1 MVAKT
6 NVMDKYLFEQNRI
19 SARKPTDIK
28 ETPKG
33 FLAIEFTESKLFSS
47 SQQQQNSIIAWI
59 IALPFVLIFGSL
71 FVWWFLAF
79 GPILLLIF
87 ICIFLFNRS
96 YRNNIFAKF
105 RLFPGEVFLSIYPL
119 SLGEKCLLTFRR
131 RLKRNKKTKESGQ
144 LTLKITCLERVE
156 YKKGTDTEVEIN
168 ILWES
173 QPEVS
178 SVPIDIEVFSLQTNL
193 NIPKYLPPSFE
204 GKNNQ
209 IRWIISI
216 EQNIPNIAEQIY
228 SNFVFIV
235 APVVLA

>member
-1 MVAKT
+1 
-6 NVMDKYLFEQNRI
+6 MDKYLFEQNRT

-28 ETPKG
+28 ETPEG
-33 FLAIEFTESKLFSS
+33 FLAIEFTESKLISS
-47 SQQQQNSIIAWI
+47 SQQQQNSIISWI
-59 IALPFVLIFGSL
+59 IALPLILIFGYL
-71 FVWWFLAF
+71 FAVALLAF
-79 GPILLLIF
+79 GSILLLIF
-87 ICIFLFNRS
+87 IVAFSFNRS
-96 YRNNIFAKF
+96 YRNHIFAQF
-105 RLFPGEVFLSIYPL
+105 RIFPGEVFLSTYPL

-144 LTLKITCLERVE
+144 LALKIICLERVE

-173 QPEVS
+173 QPEVY
-178 SVPIDIEVFSLQTNL
+178 SVPTNTEVFSLQTNL

-216 EQNIPNIAEQIY
+216 EQNIPNIAEQVH

>member
-1 MVAKT
+1 
-6 NVMDKYLFEQNRI
+6 MDKYLFEQNRTP
-19 SARKPTDIK
+19 ARKPTDIK

-33 FLAIEFTESKLFSS
+33 FLAIEFTESKFYSS
-47 SQQQQNSIIAWI
+47 SQQQQNSIISWI
-59 IALPFVLIFGSL
+59 IVLPFVLL
-71 FVWWFLAF
+71 FQTV

-87 ICIFLFNRS
+87 IGTFFNRS
-96 YRNNIFAKF
+96 YRNIAKF

-131 RLKRNKKTKESGQ
+131 RLKRNKKTKKSGQ
-144 LTLKITCLERVE
+144 LTLKITCLERIE

-173 QPEVS
+173 QPEVY
-178 SVPIDIEVFSLQTNL
+178 SVPTDIEVFSLQTNL

-216 EQNIPNIAEQIY
+216 EQNIPNIAEQIH